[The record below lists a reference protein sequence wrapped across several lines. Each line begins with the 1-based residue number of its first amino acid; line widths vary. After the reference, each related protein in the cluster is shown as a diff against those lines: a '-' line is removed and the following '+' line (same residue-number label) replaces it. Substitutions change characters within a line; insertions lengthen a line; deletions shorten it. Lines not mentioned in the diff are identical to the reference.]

1 MNENQ
6 MNRFLD
12 LMYDLFKMIKAENI
26 RLKDEIV
33 KLKKINETLNF
44 KLSEVINEKQF

>member
-12 LMYDLFKMIKAENI
+12 LMYDLFKMLKSDNN
-26 RLKDEIV
+26 RLKEEIV
-33 KLKKINETLNF
+33 KLKKVNETLNF

>member
-1 MNENQ
+1 MNEEQ

-12 LMYDLFKMIKAENI
+12 LMYDLFKVLKSDNN
-26 RLKDEIV
+26 RLKEEIV
-33 KLKKINETLNF
+33 NLKNENESLKF